1 MRKTYKVMLLP
12 NKKQQTKLFSYADA
26 ARFAYNWALEKE
38 MKAFAKGESFLTD
51 SKLRKEFTQF
61 KKTEEGVKV

>member
-1 MRKTYKVMLLP
+1 MIKTYKVMLLP

-38 MKAFAKGESFLTD
+38 MKAFQNGEPFLTD
-51 SKLRKEFTQF
+51 STLRKNLQSLRKQ
-61 KKTEEGVKV
+61 KKGHG

>member
-1 MRKTYKVMLLP
+1 MIKTYKVMLLP

-38 MKAFAKGESFLTD
+38 MKAFQNGEPFLTENA
-51 SKLRKEFTQF
+51 LRKEPPIPPSISLFQ
-61 KKTEEGVKV
+61 

>member
-38 MKAFAKGESFLTD
+38 M
-51 SKLRKEFTQF
+51 
-61 KKTEEGVKV
+61 